1 MDKQIGFIGCGNM
14 GMAIIGGMLNKK
26 IVSANN
32 IICSDLNTKNLKHAN
47 EKYGLTT
54 TTDNNEVAKNADI
67 LILSIKPD
75 LYASVIN
82 EIKEVIKNDVIVVTI
97 AAGKSIK
104 STEDAFGKKVK
115 VVRVMPNTP
124 ALVGEGMSALCPN
137 EMVTEKDLED
147 VLNIFNSFGQS
158 EIVSEK
164 LMDVVTSVSGSS
176 PAYVY
181 MIIEAMAD
189 AAVLDGMPRN
199 QAYKFAAQAVLGS
212 AKMVLETGMHPGELK
227 DMVCSPGG
235 TTIEAVAT
243 LEEKGLRTAI
253 ISAMQRCT
261 QKSVELSGQT
271 QK

>member
-26 IVSANN
+26 IVSANHV
-32 IICSDLNTKNLKHAN
+32 ICSDLNTTNLKHVN

-75 LYASVIN
+75 LYASIIN

-104 STEDAFGKKVK
+104 STEESFDKKLK

-137 EMVTEKDLED
+137 EMVTETDLED
-147 VLNIFNSFGQS
+147 VLNIFNSFGQA

-212 AKMVLETGMHPGELK
+212 AKMVLETGIHPGELK

-261 QKSVELSGQT
+261 QKSIELSGQT
-271 QK
+271 KK